1 MASLNKVQLI
11 GYIGDAPEVR
21 YMPNGDAVAVFS
33 LATNEHWKTKEGDEK
48 ERTDWHR
55 VVMYRGLAE
64 IAKEHFA
71 KGTHLY
77 IEGKLRNRSWEDKEG
92 IKRYTTEIIADEFKF
107 LDKKDPAAEKIKSGS
122 AKPTPTPAAK
132 GDFNFDDDVPF

>member
-11 GYIGDAPEVR
+11 GYTGDEPEVR
-21 YMPNGDAVAVFS
+21 YMPNGDGVAVFS
-33 LATNEHWKTKEGDEK
+33 LATNEHWKTKEGEEK

-64 IAKEHFA
+64 IAKEHFK

-77 IEGKLRNRSWEDKEG
+77 IEGKLHNRSWEDKEG

-107 LDKKDPAAEKIKSGS
+107 LDKKDPAAEKIKS
-122 AKPTPTPAAK
+122 AKPPVSSPALSPA
-132 GDFNFDDDVPF
+132 DWEEDRPF